1 MKASPPRLAM
11 WLLSQRLPETWRDF
25 VLGDLE
31 EEFHAR
37 SRTSASDAR
46 RWFWRQAVRCAIA
59 PPPVRWHSTVPPDS
73 PGDSMLRTLI
83 ADFRYGIR
91 ILARTPAFTLAVVAV
106 LALGLGANTAMFS
119 IVNAV
124 LLRSLPFQD
133 PARIVRL
140 FHEPPQAAFPGVHR
154 FAVSAANFYDWKQAA
169 RAFDAMAVYRFRQ
182 FTLSGGGESRSVV
195 AGAVDPDFFD
205 VLRAQPS
212 LGRTFQPE
220 EDSPARGHVAI
231 LSDGLWHRHFGGAGD
246 VIGRTLTLDGEAYTV
261 IGVMPARF
269 TVRSWEPA
277 ARELWV
283 PLAYTNEQRA
293 VRDNHNAQVVARLKP
308 DVDLRRAQSEMDLIS
323 SRLEREYPRTNAGW
337 GATVAPLQEVIVGDI
352 RTTLLMLLGA
362 VTLVLLIACA
372 NVGNLMLARAFG
384 RRKEMAIRAALGAGR
399 ARVFQQLFMEALL
412 LALAGGAAGLLL
424 ARLILTAAAA
434 LLADQIPRADEIAI
448 DVRVVLF
455 VVGASLAAAVLAGAV
470 PALRAS
476 KTDLN
481 GALKEGGRNDAAVGL
496 RTRRLLIVCEVSLS
510 LVLLMGAGVMFR
522 TLVALRSVDTGY
534 NPHGVLTLQVSLPGT
549 RYKTPAQIT
558 AFFSA
563 ALERMRALP
572 GVESAAAID
581 TLPSQG
587 GSVQPVVLEGTA
599 ELSPRDQPTVAVR
612 QVTPGYLRTM
622 QVPLRRGRDVSDAD
636 QEALLVSASAARL
649 LWGDKD
655 PVGTRVTMP
664 LMSRTVMRDVVGVV
678 DDVKLGDL
686 SEAPVPTVYLYSH
699 QNPNAGMAIVLRTS
713 VPPLTVARAVTGV
726 VRTLDPGQP
735 VEDILTMDAVLEQ
748 TLTSQRFS
756 VLLLGGFACA
766 ALSLASVGIYS
777 VLSYIVRGRS
787 REIGI
792 RTALGARTAD
802 VVRLV
807 VLEGMTPALIGIGVG
822 IVAALMSAPILKK
835 LVFGVKASDPVTLF
849 GVAAILAFVALA
861 ASLVPA
867 YRASRLDPLDVLRA
881 G

>member
-1 MKASPPRLAM
+1 MKANPPRLAM
-11 WLLSQRLPETWRDF
+11 WLLSRRLRETWRDF

-31 EEFHAR
+31 EEFHDRAR
-37 SRTSASDAR
+37 RSASDAR

-59 PPPVRWHSTVPPDS
+59 PPPVRWHDTVAHDS

-124 LLRSLPFQD
+124 LLRSLPFQE
-133 PARIVRL
+133 PERVVRL
-140 FHEPPQAAFPGVHR
+140 FHEPPQAAFPGIHH
-154 FAVSAANFYDWKQAA
+154 FSVSPANYYDWKRAA
-169 RAFDAMAVYRFRQ
+169 RAFDGIAVYRFRQ
-182 FTLSGGGESRSVV
+182 FTVSRGSEARSVV
-195 AGAVDPDFFD
+195 AGAVAPDIFQ
-205 VLRAQPS
+205 VLRAQPA
-212 LGRTFQPE
+212 LGRTFRPE

-231 LSDGLWHRHFGGAGD
+231 LSDGFWRSHFGGAGD
-246 VIGRTLTLDGEAYTV
+246 VVGRTLTLDGDVYTV
-261 IGVMPARF
+261 VGVMPARF
-269 TVRSWEPA
+269 TVRSWDLT
-277 ARELWV
+277 ARDLWV
-283 PLAYTNEQRA
+283 PIAYTNEQRA
-293 VRDNHNAQVVARLKP
+293 VRDNHNAQVIARLKP
-308 DVDLRRAQSEMDLIS
+308 GVDLRRAQSEMDLVS
-323 SRLEREYPRTNAGW
+323 SRLEREYPQANAGW
-337 GATVAPLQEVIVGDI
+337 GATVVPLQDVIVGEI
-352 RTTLLMLLGA
+352 RTTVLMLLGA
-362 VTLVLLIACA
+362 VALVLLIACA
-372 NVGNLMLARAFG
+372 NVGNLILARAFS

-399 ARVFQQLFMEALL
+399 ARVFQQLFIEALL

-434 LLADQIPRADEIAI
+434 LLADQIPRADEISI
-448 DVRVVLF
+448 DGRVVLF
-455 VVGASLAAAVLAGAV
+455 VVVASLAAGVLAGAL

-534 NPHGVLTLQVSLPGT
+534 NPHDVLTLQVSLPEA
-549 RYKTPAQIT
+549 RYKTPSRIT
-558 AFFSA
+558 DFFSA

-587 GSVQPVVLEGTA
+587 GSVQPVVVEGTA

-612 QVTPGYLRTM
+612 QVSPGYLRTM
-622 QVPLRRGRDVSDAD
+622 QVPLRRGRDVTEAD
-636 QEALLVSASAARL
+636 KEGLLVSASAARL

-655 PVGTRVTMP
+655 PIGTRVTLP
-664 LMSRTVMRDVVGVV
+664 LMSKTVPREVVGIVGEL
-678 DDVKLGDL
+678 KLGDL
-686 SEAPVPTVYLYSH
+686 AEAPVPTVYLYSH
-699 QNPNAGMAIVLRTS
+699 QKPSNGMAIVLRTS
-713 VPPLTVARAVTGV
+713 VPPLTVARAATGV
-726 VRTLDPGQP
+726 VRALDPEQP
-735 VEDILTMDAVLEQ
+735 VEDILSMDAVLEQ
-748 TLTSQRFS
+748 TLTTQRFS
-756 VLLLGGFACA
+756 VMLLAGFAGA

-792 RTALGARTAD
+792 RTALGARTTD

-807 VLEGMTPALIGIGVG
+807 VFEGMTPALIGIALG
-822 IVAALMSAPILKK
+822 IVAALMSTPVLKK
-835 LVFGVKASDPVTLF
+835 LVYGVNAADPITLT

>member
-1 MKASPPRLAM
+1 MKVTPPRLAM
-11 WLLSQRLPETWRDF
+11 WLLSHRLSDTWRDF

-37 SRTSASDAR
+37 ARTSAPAAR
-46 RWFWRQAVRCAIA
+46 RWFWRQAVRCVLA
-59 PPPVRWHSTVPPDS
+59 PPPVRWHPTVPPDS
-73 PGDSMLRTLI
+73 SGDSMFRTLV
-83 ADFRYGIR
+83 ADVRYGIR
-91 ILARTPAFTLAVVAV
+91 ILTRTPAFTLAVIGV

-124 LLRSLPFQD
+124 LLRSLPFEE
-133 PARIVRL
+133 PERVVRL
-140 FHEPPQAAFPGVHR
+140 FHEPPQAAFPGIHR
-154 FAVSAANFYDWKQAA
+154 FSVSAANYHDWKRAA
-169 RAFDAMAVYRFRQ
+169 RSFDGMAIYRFRQ
-182 FTLSGGGESRSVV
+182 FTLSGGGEPRSVV
-195 AGAVDPDFFD
+195 AGAVDPDFFE
-205 VLRAQPS
+205 VVRAQPS
-212 LGRTFQPE
+212 LGRTFRPD

-231 LSDGLWHRHFGGAGD
+231 LSDGFWRSHFGGAGD
-246 VIGRTLTLDGEAYTV
+246 VVGRTLTLDGNVYTV

-269 TVRSWEPA
+269 TVRSWELTV
-277 ARELWV
+277 RDLWV

-293 VRDNHNAQVVARLKP
+293 VRDNHNAQVIARLKP
-308 DVDLRRAQSEMDLIS
+308 GVDLRRAQSEMDLIS
-323 SRLEREYPRTNAGW
+323 SRLEREYPQANAGW
-337 GATVAPLQEVIVGDI
+337 GATVVPLQEVIVGEI

-362 VTLVLLIACA
+362 VALVLLIACA
-372 NVGNLMLARAFG
+372 NVGNLLLARAFG

-399 ARVFQQLFMEALL
+399 GRVFQQLFIEAVL

-424 ARLILTAAAA
+424 ARLMLTGAAA

-448 DVRVVLF
+448 DFRVGLF
-455 VVGASLAAAVLAGAV
+455 VLGASLVTGVLAGAV

-522 TLVALRSVDTGY
+522 TLLALRSADTGY
-534 NPHGVLTLQVSLPGT
+534 NPHSVLTLQVSLPET

-558 AFFSA
+558 TFFAA
-563 ALERMRALP
+563 ALQRMRALP
-572 GVESAAAID
+572 GVQSAAAID

-587 GSVQPVVLEGTA
+587 GSVQPVVVEGTA

-612 QVTPGYLRTM
+612 QVSPGYLRTM

-636 QEALLVSASAARL
+636 QEGLLVSASAARL
-649 LWGDKD
+649 LWGEKD
-655 PVGTRVTMP
+655 PIGTRVTLP
-664 LMSRTVMRDVVGVV
+664 LMSRTLMREVVGIVA
-678 DDVKLGDL
+678 DVKLGDL
-686 SEAPVPTVYLYSH
+686 TEAPVPTVYFYSH
-699 QNPNAGMAIVLRTS
+699 QKPSPGMAIVLRTS
-713 VPPLTVARAVTGV
+713 VPPLTVARAASGAVQA
-726 VRTLDPGQP
+726 LDPGQP

-756 VLLLGGFACA
+756 VLLLGGFATV
-766 ALSLASVGIYS
+766 ALALASVGIYS

-807 VLEGMTPALIGIGVG
+807 VFEGMAPALVGIGMG
-822 IVAALMSAPILKK
+822 IVAAVMAAPVLGK
-835 LVFGVKASDPVTLF
+835 LVFG
-849 GVAAILAFVALA
+849 
-861 ASLVPA
+861 
-867 YRASRLDPLDVLRA
+867 
-881 G
+881 